1 MHSSGRHAAS
11 NVPRLTYDLQEGT
24 EAKLCR
30 QLTKARTFFVGP
42 AETSDEAV
50 MDSSD
55 DVCSASGKPQT
66 NRAPGD
72 DTTGHDINNSNLS
85 SCELSSS
92 QVATLTQRILHF
104 LSTAGNDTL
113 LAVFAALAVATFVIL
128 GRLGL
133 LLIGLVAGVILHAHW
148 DGAEDDLRN
157 GGLDTSHHRRRRELG
172 IEVANRLLEW
182 QSQRTTEDG
191 AHGQRSVVTKA
202 ESIHDTELSFSSFG
216 PATAAAL
223 TALTDAIIK
232 DYVT

>member
-1 MHSSGRHAAS
+1 MSAV
-11 NVPRLTYDLQEGT
+11 N
-24 EAKLCR
+24 EAR
-30 QLTKARTFFVGP
+30 AFFAGP
-42 AETSDEAV
+42 AEISDVAV

-55 DVCSASGKPQT
+55 DVCSASGKPRQT

-72 DTTGHDINNSNLS
+72 DTTGHDVNNSNSS
-85 SCELSSS
+85 SCEPSLS
-92 QVATLTQRILHF
+92 QVETLTQRILHF

-113 LAVFAALAVATFVIL
+113 LAVFAGLAVATFVIL

-148 DGAEDDLRN
+148 DDVEDDLRN

-182 QSQRTTEDG
+182 QSQKTEDG
-191 AHGQRSVVTKA
+191 AHGQKSAVTKA
-202 ESIHDTELSFSSFG
+202 ESMHNAELSFSSFR

-223 TALTDAIIK
+223 TALTDAIVK